1 MAIFRI
7 ILIVLAIGFAAMI
20 AWAISTGDFAAEG
33 NWLVSNPWGIIS
45 LTDLYIGFVLSA
57 VVIAAY
63 EKPLHAALWIAPIPV
78 LGNVWTLIWFAYRL
92 PGLWARLK
100 HR

>member
-1 MAIFRI
+1 MALFRI
-7 ILIVLAIGFAAMI
+7 ILVVLAIGFAALI
-20 AWAISTGDFAAEG
+20 AWAIINGDFAAEG
-33 NWLVSNPWGIIS
+33 SWLISNPWGIIS
-45 LTDLYIGFVLSA
+45 LTDLYIGFILSA

-92 PGLWARLK
+92 PGLWRRLK
-100 HR
+100 QH